1 MKISQIGGALALAG
15 LLATAPAYS
24 GNIVLT
30 GHDNDLHGF
39 FAGAQANAAI
49 AAELAFVRNGSTL
62 QVLTFDA
69 GSQLTS
75 QLSFLGIA
83 FTNVNPTAANV
94 TDALFNASLY
104 SAFVVASV
112 STCGGCDNPVG
123 TGSILATHFAAI
135 SSFFNAGRGILA
147 FTGASDLA
155 AYSFVPSAATNAGG
169 FPPSTGYVQ
178 TLAGISFG
186 LPAVNGDPTHNFFSE
201 PGTAGLSAAY
211 VVTERLGSP
220 LTGTPETIA
229 LRGGTIVCPPGSTPS
244 GGGCTISTGGTVP
257 EPSSLALIALA
268 LGGLLGFS
276 KRRRNT

>member
-30 GHDNDLHGF
+30 GHDNDFHRST
-39 FAGAQANAAI
+39 QANAAT

-75 QLSFLGIA
+75 RLTSLGIA
-83 FTNVNPTAANV
+83 FTNVNPLAANV
-94 TDALFNASLY
+94 TDALFDASLY

-147 FTGASDLA
+147 FAGADDLA

-169 FPPSTGYVQ
+169 SPPSSGYVQ
-178 TLAGISFG
+178 TAAGISFG

-211 VVTERLGSP
+211 VVTERLGNA

-229 LRGGTIVCPPGSTPS
+229 LRGGTIVCPPGTVPS
-244 GGGCTISTGGTVP
+244 GGTCTISTGTVP

>member
-30 GHDNDLHGF
+30 GHDNDFHRST
-39 FAGAQANAAI
+39 QANAAT
-49 AAELAFVRNGSTL
+49 AAELAFVRNGSGL

-69 GSQLTS
+69 GTQLTS
-75 QLSFLGIA
+75 QLTSLGIT
-83 FTNVNPTAANV
+83 FTNVDPTLAGNV

-135 SSFFNAGRGILA
+135 TSFFNAGRGILA

-155 AYSFVPSAATNAGG
+155 AYSFVQIGRAH
-169 FPPSTGYVQ
+169 V
-178 TLAGISFG
+178 
-186 LPAVNGDPTHNFFSE
+186 
-201 PGTAGLSAAY
+201 
-211 VVTERLGSP
+211 
-220 LTGTPETIA
+220 
-229 LRGGTIVCPPGSTPS
+229 
-244 GGGCTISTGGTVP
+244 
-257 EPSSLALIALA
+257 
-268 LGGLLGFS
+268 
-276 KRRRNT
+276 

>member
-30 GHDNDLHGF
+30 GHDNDFHRST
-39 FAGAQANAAI
+39 QANAAT
-49 AAELAFVRNGSTL
+49 AAELAFVRNGNIL
-62 QVLTFDA
+62 PVLTFDA
-69 GSQLTS
+69 GTQLTS
-75 QLSFLGIA
+75 QLTSLGIT
-83 FTNVNPTAANV
+83 FTNVDPTLAGNV

-135 SSFFNAGRGILA
+135 AAFFNAGRGILA
-147 FTGASDLA
+147 FTGATDLA

-169 FPPSTGYVQ
+169 SPPSSGYVQ
-178 TLAGISFG
+178 TAAGISFG

-211 VVTERLGSP
+211 VVTERLGDA

-229 LRGGTIVCPPGSTPS
+229 LRGGTIVCPPGTIPS
-244 GGGCTISTGGTVP
+244 GGTCTISTGTVP

>member
-30 GHDNDLHGF
+30 GHDNDFHRST
-39 FAGAQANAAI
+39 QANAAT
-49 AAELAFVRNGSTL
+49 AAELAFVRNGSL
-62 QVLTFDA
+62 LPVLTFGA

-75 QLSFLGIA
+75 QLTSLGIA
-83 FTNVNPTAANV
+83 FTNVNPIAANV

-112 STCGGCDNPVG
+112 STCGGCDNPPG

-135 SSFFNAGRGILA
+135 ASFFNAGRGILA
-147 FTGASDLA
+147 FTGATDLA

-169 FPPSTGYVQ
+169 SPPSSGYVQ
-178 TLAGISFG
+178 TAAGISFG

-211 VVTERLGSP
+211 VVTERLGDA

-229 LRGGTIVCPPGSTPS
+229 LRGGTIVCPPGTVPS
-244 GGGCTISTGGTVP
+244 GGTCTISTGTVP

>member
-30 GHDNDLHGF
+30 GHDNDFHRST
-39 FAGAQANAAI
+39 QANAAT

-75 QLSFLGIA
+75 QLTSLGIA
-83 FTNVNPTAANV
+83 FTNVNPLAANV

-135 SSFFNAGRGILA
+135 ASFFNAGRGILA
-147 FTGASDLA
+147 FTGATDLA

-169 FPPSTGYVQ
+169 SPPSSGYVQ
-178 TLAGISFG
+178 TAAGISFG

-211 VVTERLGSP
+211 VVTERLGDA

-229 LRGGTIVCPPGSTPS
+229 LRGGTIVCPPGTIPS
-244 GGGCTISTGGTVP
+244 GGTCTISTGTVP

>member
-30 GHDNDLHGF
+30 GHDNDFHRST
-39 FAGAQANAAI
+39 QANAAI
-49 AAELAFVRNGSTL
+49 AAELAFVRNGSGL

-69 GSQLTS
+69 GTQLTS
-75 QLSFLGIA
+75 QLTSLGIT
-83 FTNVNPTAANV
+83 FTNVDPTLAGNV

-123 TGSILATHFAAI
+123 TGSILATHFGAIAA
-135 SSFFNAGRGILA
+135 FFNAGRGILA
-147 FTGASDLA
+147 FAGADDLA

-169 FPPSTGYVQ
+169 SPPSSGYVQ
-178 TLAGISFG
+178 TAAGISFG

-211 VVTERLGSP
+211 VVTERLGNA

-229 LRGGTIVCPPGSTPS
+229 LRGGTIVCPPGTIPS
-244 GGGCTISTGGTVP
+244 GGTCTISTGTVP